1 MKFCRTV
8 LGSLIFVSL
17 PVFAQIADSA
27 LPGSRGDA
35 PATSAASPSETPATL
50 ESSYTQVSETSGSD
64 ADEMSRAERKRQV
77 IRGVLEDA
85 KAQPDYTPT
94 APPPTNRYDDIAR

>member
-8 LGSLIFVSL
+8 LGSLIFASL

-27 LPGSRGDA
+27 LPGSLGDA
-35 PATSAASPSETPATL
+35 PATSAASPSETSATV